1 MADLNVNSIGDASG
15 GNTATINSF
24 TPTVSNMAG
33 RNRIINGNFDIWQR
47 GTSFSGISY
56 TADRWY
62 QTWNGAGTTR
72 ATSYQNS
79 DQSLWG
85 DFSRFARVANTA
97 APTGQTFNKFVQRI
111 EYVTTLAD
119 KTITVS
125 FKAKSSSAST
135 LSVTL
140 EQNFGS
146 GGSTAVTVDPSFSEV
161 LTSDWVDYSFTVTL
175 PSISG
180 KTVGSSHYLEL
191 TFNLPL
197 NSTFEIDIAQV
208 QLEAGSVA
216 TPFEHRHYGTELQL
230 CQRYTHVW
238 SSYGQSYRWV
248 GSGFTYSGGASIQ
261 YRFPVIMRA
270 SPTATF
276 SEQNKW
282 IADYYSG
289 NSTSTGINI
298 SYGTNEQCR
307 INATCSPP
315 VNYPF
320 MLANNGDAGTRTI
333 IFSAEL

>member
-1 MADLNVNSIGDASG
+1 MSSLATNAITDASG
-15 GNTATINSF
+15 GNTTTINGL

-161 LTSDWVDYSFTVTL
+161 LTSDWVDYSFTVAL

-216 TPFEHRHYGTELQL
+216 TPFEHRQYGQELAL
-230 CQRYTHVW
+230 CQRYYQITD
-238 SSYGQSYRWV
+238 SMA
-248 GSGFTYSGGASIQ
+248 GSGRPSGTEVSMMAV
-261 YRFPVIMRA
+261 FCTPMRS
-270 SPTATF
+270 SPTVSSFGGVITVTEAGVVDRVQ
-276 SEQNKW
+276 S
-282 IADYYSG
+282 
-289 NSTSTGINI
+289 STSVNI
-298 SYGTNEQCR
+298 ESARVSTRGAQLYFGNFSSITSQRPYLQNTNG
-307 INATCSPP
+307 
-315 VNYPF
+315 
-320 MLANNGDAGTRTI
+320 NGAA
-333 IFSAEL
+333 FNAEL